1 MSTEDIPAAR
11 PAAALDTLGG
21 VQSPFAT
28 SATYDPR
35 LFELE
40 GSSTYALCDEID
52 AHPLHE
58 LSLTALASRSL
69 IATTAKLKRY
79 QSVLLGAGVDPEK
92 HRATRALEV
101 STVDQLARWAGD
113 GMELG
118 ERRRLVDRALAR
130 AADGKRTARPLDA
143 LLETASDEDKRR
155 WIEGAPLLKGFWSH
169 PWSARALAGQDE
181 PGASLVTKLTM
192 SRRAALEWARALVAQ
207 RRRFASDLEVAV
219 RSQRDDGATREALEV
234 LAHGQLTGLVLERSS
249 PVGFDAYAD
258 SLPEGLRRLSL
269 AAVSAEDVAAFA
281 ARSSL
286 RSVDALAISTRDPCM
301 PALLALIGR
310 LDAVRSLALAVSDR
324 EPSALKSVAASRD
337 LRSLEALSFR
347 GAPVTPEDF
356 AALQRACG
364 ALRAVDLSDVQLTET
379 VARDFAAS
387 PALSAVESVT
397 FASWYRREMPSPP
410 VEAFASALR
419 CAGLRRFEWR
429 GATFGPGALDAM
441 AGNESFAALHA
452 LTFDNLAGGSASALV
467 ALLDR
472 CALASLDL
480 GAVADPS
487 VVLRAISLS
496 RSATTLRELSLRASV
511 VTIDDLAPLFA
522 SERLA
527 GLESL
532 SFMQTEA
539 SSELIEQ
546 LAKSPVGR
554 SLFELTMLPSR
565 FGPGSARALC
575 ESGLCASLSRLT
587 IPYRGFSEDELW
599 MLKRAFGPALELQ

>member
-1 MSTEDIPAAR
+1 M
-11 PAAALDTLGG
+11 
-21 VQSPFAT
+21 

-35 LFELE
+35 SFELE
-40 GSSTYALCDEID
+40 GSSTYALCDQID
-52 AHPLHE
+52 GHPMGE
-58 LSLTALASRSL
+58 LARTALASRSL

-79 QSVLLGAGVDPEK
+79 QSVLLGPGVDPEK

-101 STVDQLARWAGD
+101 STVDQLVRWAGD
-113 GMELG
+113 GMQPG

-130 AADGKRTARPLDA
+130 AAEAKRTARPLDA

-155 WIEGAPLLKGFWSH
+155 WIESAAPLKRFFSH
-169 PWSARALAGQDE
+169 SWSARALAGQDE
-181 PGASLVTKLTM
+181 IGASIVTQLTM
-192 SRRAALEWARALVAQ
+192 SRRAPLDWARALVAQ

-219 RSQRDDGATREALEV
+219 RAQRDDGATREALEV
-234 LAHGQLTGLVLERSS
+234 LAHGPLTGLALERNS

-269 AAVSAEDVAAFA
+269 AAVSAEDVASFA

-310 LDAVRSLALAVSDR
+310 LDAARSLALAVSDR
-324 EPSALKSVAASRD
+324 EASALKTVAASRD

-356 AALQRACG
+356 EALQRACG
-364 ALRAVDLSDVQLTET
+364 ALRTVDLSDVQLTEA

-387 PALSAVESVT
+387 SSLSAVESVT
-397 FASWYRREMPSPP
+397 FASWYRREMAAPP
-410 VEAFASALR
+410 VEAFVRALR

-429 GATFGPGALDAM
+429 GASFGPGALYAM
-441 AGNESFAALHA
+441 AGNDSFAALQA
-452 LTFDNLAGGSASALV
+452 LTFDNLAGGSASALI

-487 VVLRAISLS
+487 PVLRAIALS

-511 VTIDDLAPLFA
+511 VTIDDFAPLLA
-522 SERLA
+522 SEGLT

-532 SFMQTEA
+532 SLMQTEV
-539 SSELIEQ
+539 SSEFIEQ
-546 LAKSPVGR
+546 LATSPLGR

-565 FGPGSARALC
+565 FGAGSARALC
-575 ESGLCASLSRLT
+575 ESGLSASLSRLT

-599 MLKRAFGPALELQ
+599 MLKRAFGPALELM

>member
-1 MSTEDIPAAR
+1 
-11 PAAALDTLGG
+11 
-21 VQSPFAT
+21 
-28 SATYDPR
+28 
-35 LFELE
+35 
-40 GSSTYALCDEID
+40 
-52 AHPLHE
+52 
-58 LSLTALASRSL
+58 
-69 IATTAKLKRY
+69 
-79 QSVLLGAGVDPEK
+79 
-92 HRATRALEV
+92 
-101 STVDQLARWAGD
+101 
-113 GMELG
+113 
-118 ERRRLVDRALAR
+118 
-130 AADGKRTARPLDA
+130 
-143 LLETASDEDKRR
+143 
-155 WIEGAPLLKGFWSH
+155 
-169 PWSARALAGQDE
+169 
-181 PGASLVTKLTM
+181 M
-192 SRRAALEWARALVAQ
+192 SRRAPLDWARALVAQ

-219 RSQRDDGATREALEV
+219 RAQRDDGATREALEV
-234 LAHGQLTGLVLERSS
+234 LAHGPLTGLALERNS

-269 AAVSAEDVAAFA
+269 AAVSAEDVASFA

-324 EPSALKSVAASRD
+324 EASALKTVAASRD
-337 LRSLEALSFR
+337 LRSLESLSFR
-347 GAPVTPEDF
+347 GATVTLEDIE
-356 AALQRACG
+356 ALQRACG
-364 ALRAVDLSDVQLTET
+364 ALRTVDLSDVQLTEAG
-379 VARDFAAS
+379 AREFASS

-397 FASWYRREMPSPP
+397 FASWYRRDMAAPP
-410 VEAFASALR
+410 VEAFVSALR

-429 GATFGPGALDAM
+429 GATLGPATLSAM
-441 AGNESFAALHA
+441 AGNESFAALQA
-452 LTFDNLAGGSASALV
+452 LTLDNLAGGSASALV

-472 CALASLDL
+472 CALASLEL

-487 VVLRAISLS
+487 AVLRALALS
-496 RSATTLRELSLRASV
+496 GSATTLRELSFRASAV
-511 VTIDDLAPLFA
+511 AIDDLAPLFA

-532 SFMQTEA
+532 SLMQTEVSSEVIERLA
-539 SSELIEQ
+539 SSPL
-546 LAKSPVGR
+546 GR